1 MKTQRLALL
10 LTVLALTATPALR
23 AQMADDDRE
32 GPIDRLF
39 AMMRAPMAAVR
50 ALANNANVTTTV
62 SHPAANTVSVQA
74 TIITPSNATV
84 SVSTTTTRTDN
95 GFSATGTITPPNA
108 AMLITVMLDVTR
120 ANDLA
125 TIVTTFIR
133 GTVTKTNTRTV
144 PVRPPVPPRG

>member
-1 MKTQRLALL
+1 MKTPRLALF
-10 LTVLALTATPALR
+10 LTVLALTSTPALR

-50 ALANNANVTTTV
+50 AFANNPNVTTTV

-74 TIITPSNATV
+74 TIITPTNTTV

-108 AMLITVMLDVTR
+108 ATPITVMVDVTR

-125 TIVTTFIR
+125 TIVTTFTR
-133 GTVTKTNTRTV
+133 GTVTRTNTRTV